1 MKRWSISLGI
11 FCSLIGSTNY
21 WRVIAKTEMEANN
34 HKVFVMKE
42 WRTAFYL
49 PDRIYNRSVTIGA
62 ERYILLQERGES
74 SGLCGFCGF
83 QMLTNECISLGDRN
97 ASG

>member
-1 MKRWSISLGI
+1 
-11 FCSLIGSTNY
+11 
-21 WRVIAKTEMEANN
+21 MEANN

-49 PDRIYNRSVTIGA
+49 PNRLYNRSVTIGA
-62 ERYILLQERGES
+62 ERYILLRALREKGES
-74 SGLCGFCGF
+74 SGFCGVCGV